1 MLHDGHASRRN
12 FLGGLGATSAAV
24 LMSDLFAL
32 GKAFGEAAGDDGLHV
47 ASNAYPW
54 YTYYRRENRDFNADL
69 DAGLADVAAAGLQG
83 FEALLGSPDDVAR
96 YAPLLK
102 KHGLEM
108 RSFYIGLPLHD
119 KEAANASIEQIL
131 VTADK
136 AKAELNTGI
145 VVINPAPLSWNRETG
160 RADKTDEQ
168 LEVQADALNRLG
180 AALRERGMVLAL
192 HNHDMELRN
201 AAREFQHMMLA
212 TDPNNLTLCLDAH
225 WMYRGS
231 GNSQVFLFDIVK
243 LYGKRVSE
251 IHFRQSQDG
260 VWTEAFG
267 PGDIDYARLA
277 RELIAMGVR
286 PHLVLEQAA
295 EAGTPHTMDGVA
307 AHRQGRKYVVELF
320 GRA

>member
-277 RELIAMGVR
+277 R
-286 PHLVLEQAA
+286 
-295 EAGTPHTMDGVA
+295 
-307 AHRQGRKYVVELF
+307 
-320 GRA
+320 

>member
-1 MLHDGHASRRN
+1 MLRDGHTSRRG

-24 LMSDLFAL
+24 LMSDLFAWR
-32 GKAFGEAAGDDGLHV
+32 KAFGEAAGGDGLHV

-69 DAGLADVAAAGLQG
+69 DSGLADVAAAGLQG
-83 FEALLGSPDDVAR
+83 FEALLGSPDDVDR

-108 RSFYIGLPLHD
+108 RSFYIGSPLHD
-119 KEAANASIEQIL
+119 KETVKASIEGIL
-131 VTADK
+131 ATADK
-136 AKAELNTGI
+136 AKAELNTRI

-160 RADKTDEQ
+160 PADKTDEQ

-212 TDPNNLTLCLDAH
+212 TEPSNLTLCLDAH

-243 LYGKRVSE
+243 LYGERVSE

-260 VWTEAFG
+260 VWTEVFG
-267 PGDIDYARLA
+267 TGDIDYARLA
-277 RELIAMGVR
+277 RELTAAGVR